1 MNHLNK
7 GKAKLISVLALVLL
21 LVTITLYCSARGFHT
36 VHFHSFLTVDTLP
49 VNKKDSQKLKA
60 PAIIDPAAVGKIA
73 DTTIINKIDT
83 LNYRPSKDA
92 LDAPVV
98 YHADDS
104 MVMDIPGKKIIL
116 YGKGTYV
123 KYSDNQLYA
132 PLIEFDQRTSL
143 VSAYL
148 VRDSNGNVISRPL
161 FNQADFKTESDSIKF
176 NMKTLKGITKSTYT
190 QQGEIFFHAEKI
202 KKVDPDVFY
211 GYRGQFTTCN
221 LDTPHFS
228 FVAKKFKFINKKM
241 AITGPV
247 HPEFENVPIPVYLP
261 FGIFP
266 LKTGRRSGI
275 LAPTFSAN
283 EQLGLSLEGLGYY
296 KVLSDIWDVVL
307 RGTIYSYGGWTANL
321 SPRYYKRYRYQGNL
335 SVDVQHLRDLDKSGA
350 RNFNVRWSHSSD
362 TKARP
367 GVSFNASLNAGSSG
381 FNAAVPN
388 SPQRNFQNQL
398 NSSITYSKI
407 WKDKPFNLNISGNH
421 NQNTNSKQWNI
432 NLPDIGFNV
441 NTLYPFRRKEVI
453 GEYKWYENLGIALNT
468 NVRSLSSFYD
478 TLGGF
483 FNQFAKNYKWGAN
496 HNVPITLSLP
506 QVGNFQIAPSIGYV
520 ERWYQEKFV
529 RSWNPVNKKIDTTI
543 TNGFHTSR
551 EMNFG
556 LGVTTRIF
564 GMYTF
569 KKKSK
574 VQAIRHEIRPNIS
587 GNYKPDMNRQNW
599 YSTQVDTAGNKGR
612 FSFYERSVFGAF
624 GEGRFG
630 GISFGID
637 NNLQMKVRNKKD
649 TAADAVKKIT
659 LLDGLSITSAY
670 NFLLDSF
677 KLSPFNINMRTNLFE
692 KISISA
698 GAVVVPYLTNSR
710 GEFINKMV
718 WREKVALGK
727 LTSANIAVQ
736 SQFKGGDKN
745 ERLPMNN
752 NLQQNSQLNPVTG
765 MPLNEYQQEAAYITN
780 NPGEFA
786 NFNIPWSLSF
796 QYALNYNR
804 VPNGLGTGYKGQVTQ
819 NISWTGSLNLT
830 PRWQIGIN
838 GSYNISL
845 KELGMVSMYLTRE
858 MHCWQMAINISPV
871 GRYRSFN
878 ISISPKSG
886 LLRDLKINRTR
897 YFYDL

>member
-7 GKAKLISVLALVLL
+7 GKAKYILVLALIPLL
-21 LVTITLYCSARGFHT
+21 CTITLYCSAGGFHSSY
-36 VHFHSFLTVDTLP
+36 FHSFLTPDTLP
-49 VNKKDSQKLKA
+49 LNITGSQKLKTINNDA
-60 PAIIDPAAVGKIA
+60 GVAIKKTA
-73 DTTIINKIDT
+73 DTTIINTIDT
-83 LNYRPSKDA
+83 LRPSKDA
-92 LDAPVV
+92 LDAPVT

-116 YGKGTYV
+116 YGKGTNV
-123 KYSDNQLYA
+123 KYTDNELYA
-132 PLIEFDQRTSL
+132 PRIEFDQRTSI

-148 VRDSNGNVISRPL
+148 VRDSNGNVISFAT
-161 FNQADFKTESDSIKF
+161 FNQGDFKTKSDSMAF

-190 QQGEIFFHAEKI
+190 QQDEIYFHAQTI
-202 KKVDPDVFY
+202 KKVSPDVFY

-221 LDTPHFS
+221 LDTPHFA
-228 FVAKKFKFINKKM
+228 FVSKKFKFINKKM

-266 LKTGRRSGI
+266 LQKGRHSGL
-275 LAPTFSAN
+275 LAPTFTAN
-283 EQLGLSLEGLGYY
+283 EQLGLALEGLGYY
-296 KVLSDIWDVVL
+296 KVLSDKWDVVL

-321 SPRYYKRYRYQGNL
+321 SPRYYKRYHYQGNL
-335 SVDVQHLRDLDKSGA
+335 TLDVQHLRDLDKSGV
-350 RNFNVRWSHSSD
+350 RNFNIRWSHSSD
-362 TKARP
+362 SKARP

-381 FNAAVPN
+381 FNSAVPN

-407 WKDKPFNLNISGNH
+407 WKNKPFNLNVSANH
-421 NQNTNSKQWNI
+421 NQNTNSKLWNI

-453 GEYKWYENLGIALNT
+453 GAYKWYENLGIALNT

-478 TLGGF
+478 TLGNF
-483 FNQFAKNYKWGAN
+483 FGEFTKHYQWGAN
-496 HNVPITLSLP
+496 HNVPISLSLP
-506 QVGNFQIAPSIGYV
+506 QLGNFQVGPSVSYV

-529 RSWNPVNKKIDTTI
+529 RSWNSSTKKLDTTI
-543 TNGFHTSR
+543 SKGFYTSR

-556 LGVTTRIF
+556 LGVSTRIF

-574 VQAIRHEIRPNIS
+574 VQAIRHEIRPTFS
-587 GNYKPDMNRQNW
+587 VNYKPDMNRKYW
-599 YSTQVDTAGNKGR
+599 YSTQIDTSGNKGR
-612 FSFYERSVFGAF
+612 FSVYERSVFGAF

-630 GISFGID
+630 GLSFGID

-649 TAADAVKKIT
+649 TSADAVKKVT
-659 LLDGLSITSAY
+659 LLDGLSITSGY
-670 NFLLDSF
+670 NFLIDSF

-698 GAVVVPYLTNSR
+698 SAVVVPYLTNSR
-710 GEFINKMV
+710 GEFIDKLV
-718 WREKVALGK
+718 WNQKVALGK

-736 SQFKGGDKN
+736 SQFKGGDKK
-745 ERLPMNN
+745 EKLPVT
-752 NLQQNSQLNPVTG
+752 NLMQTSQLNPISG
-765 MPLNEYQQEAAYITN
+765 LPLNEYQQEAAYINN

-786 NFNIPWSLSF
+786 NFNIPWSISF
-796 QYALNYNR
+796 QYALSYNR
-804 VPNGLGTGYKGQVTQ
+804 IPNGLGTGYKGSVTQ
-819 NISWTGSLNLT
+819 NVGWTGSLNLT

-838 GSYNISL
+838 GSYNISQ
-845 KELGMVSMYLTRE
+845 KELGLISMYLTRE
-858 MHCWQMAINISPV
+858 MHCWQMAINVSPV

>member
-1 MNHLNK
+1 MNQQNK
-7 GKAKLISVLALVLL
+7 GKAKNISVLALILL
-21 LVTITLYCSARGFHT
+21 LLAITLYGSASGFRT
-36 VHFHSFLTVDTLP
+36 MYFHSILTVDTVP
-49 VNKKDSQKLKA
+49 VNKTDAQKLKSNVSVLSSA
-60 PAIIDPAAVGKIA
+60 TQKTT
-73 DTTIINKIDT
+73 DTNIVQKIDT
-83 LNYRPSKDA
+83 LAYKPSKDA

-116 YGKGTYV
+116 YGKGTNV
-123 KYSDNQLYA
+123 KYTDNELYA
-132 PLIEFDQRTSL
+132 PRIEFDQRTSI

-148 VRDSNGNVISRPL
+148 VRDSNGNVISFAT
-161 FNQADFKTESDSIKF
+161 FNQGDFKTKSDSMAF

-190 QQGEIFFHAEKI
+190 QQDEIYFHAQTI
-202 KKVDPDVFY
+202 KKVSPDVFY

-221 LDTPHFS
+221 LDTPHFA
-228 FVAKKFKFINKKM
+228 FVSKKFKFINKKM

-266 LKTGRRSGI
+266 LQKGRHSGL
-275 LAPTFSAN
+275 LAPTFTAN
-283 EQLGLSLEGLGYY
+283 EQLGLALEGLGYY
-296 KVLSDIWDVVL
+296 KVLSDKWDVVL

-321 SPRYYKRYRYQGNL
+321 SPRYYKRYHYQGNL
-335 SVDVQHLRDLDKSGA
+335 TLDVQHLRDLDKSGV
-350 RNFNVRWSHSSD
+350 RNFNIRWSHSSD
-362 TKARP
+362 SKARP

-381 FNAAVPN
+381 FNSAVPN

-407 WKDKPFNLNISGNH
+407 WKNKPFNLNVSANH
-421 NQNTNSKQWNI
+421 NQNTNSKLWNI

-453 GEYKWYENLGIALNT
+453 GAYKWYENLGIALNT

-478 TLGGF
+478 TLGNF
-483 FNQFAKNYKWGAN
+483 FGEFTKHYQWGAN
-496 HNVPITLSLP
+496 HNVPISLSLP
-506 QVGNFQIAPSIGYV
+506 QLGNFQVGPSVSYV

-529 RSWNPVNKKIDTTI
+529 RSWNSSAKKLDTTI
-543 TNGFHTSR
+543 SKGFYTSR

-556 LGVTTRIF
+556 LGVSTRIF

-574 VQAIRHEIRPNIS
+574 VQAIRHEIRPTFS
-587 GNYKPDMNRQNW
+587 VNYKPDMNRKYW
-599 YSTQVDTAGNKGR
+599 YSTQIDTSGNKGR
-612 FSFYERSVFGAF
+612 FSVYERSVFGAF

-630 GISFGID
+630 GLSFGID

-649 TAADAVKKIT
+649 TSADAVKKVT
-659 LLDGLSITSAY
+659 LLDGLSITSGY
-670 NFLLDSF
+670 NFLIDSF

-698 GAVVVPYLTNSR
+698 SAVVVPYLTNSR
-710 GEFINKMV
+710 GEFIDKLV
-718 WREKVALGK
+718 WNQKVALGK

-736 SQFKGGDKN
+736 SQFKGGDKK
-745 ERLPMNN
+745 EKLPVT
-752 NLQQNSQLNPVTG
+752 NLMQTSQLNPISG
-765 MPLNEYQQEAAYITN
+765 LPLNEYQQEAAYINN

-786 NFNIPWSLSF
+786 NFNIPWSISF
-796 QYALNYNR
+796 QYALSYNR
-804 VPNGLGTGYKGQVTQ
+804 IPNGLGTGYKGSVTQ
-819 NISWTGSLNLT
+819 NVGWTGSLNLT

-838 GSYNISL
+838 GSYNISQ
-845 KELGMVSMYLTRE
+845 KELGLISMYLTRE
-858 MHCWQMAINISPV
+858 MHCWQMAINVSPV